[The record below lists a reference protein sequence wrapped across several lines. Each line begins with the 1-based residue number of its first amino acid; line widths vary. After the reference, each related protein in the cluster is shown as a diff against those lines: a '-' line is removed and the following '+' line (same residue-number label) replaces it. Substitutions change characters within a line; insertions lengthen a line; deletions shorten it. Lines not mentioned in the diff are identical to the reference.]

1 MLKKIS
7 VISINVFALL
17 YGIFAFIY
25 GAIYVSLDLRQ
36 TIMFNTEVEALA
48 ARNGQILYGTP
59 FIVIGIVIICSLGV
73 YYVLRKSRAGFIA
86 WQINSGAV
94 ICIGFVY
101 FVVTTAIALFLKQKA
116 LLICIVAALLYMVY
130 GVYTKVKHNK
140 VYIVNHT
147 IDEGNTAEGEDKI

>member
-48 ARNGQILYGTP
+48 ARSRQILYGTP
-59 FIVIGIVIICSLGV
+59 FIVIGIVIICSLVV

-116 LLICIVAALLYMVY
+116 LLICIVSALLYMVY
-130 GVYTKVKHNK
+130 GVYTKAKHNK
-140 VYIVNHT
+140 VYLVNHT
-147 IDEGNTAEGEDKI
+147 IDEGNTAEGDAKI

>member
-59 FIVIGIVIICSLGV
+59 FIVIGIVIICSLVV
-73 YYVLRKSRAGFIA
+73 Y
-86 WQINSGAV
+86 
-94 ICIGFVY
+94 
-101 FVVTTAIALFLKQKA
+101 
-116 LLICIVAALLYMVY
+116 
-130 GVYTKVKHNK
+130 
-140 VYIVNHT
+140 
-147 IDEGNTAEGEDKI
+147 